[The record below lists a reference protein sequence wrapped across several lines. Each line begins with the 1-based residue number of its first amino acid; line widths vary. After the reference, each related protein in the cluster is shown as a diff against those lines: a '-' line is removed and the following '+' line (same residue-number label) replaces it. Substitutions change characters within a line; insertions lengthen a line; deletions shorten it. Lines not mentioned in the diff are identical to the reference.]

1 MTHDD
6 DIQNL
11 SANETIHDVLAR
23 VTSGVSRRNIIR
35 GGVGLA
41 AVPAMAFLPAC
52 GGSDEVLATTPVVKK
67 SLTHTAVDKST
78 LDNVI
83 LPAGYTYTIVH
94 ATGDR
99 LDSALPAYTNKGGE
113 ADDWSRR
120 MGDHH
125 DGMDIFYV
133 DAAGKYSAK
142 ETSRAVLVMNHESS
156 ADAHFFNP
164 RGQTSNGVS
173 GKKFTQFGNW
183 DLGTRP
189 QDEAL
194 KEINQHGVSIVE
206 LTRTGTVS
214 SYKLD
219 AALNRRV
226 TAQTAMR
233 VTGPAQHLADIQ

>member
-83 LPAGYTYTIVH
+83 LPAGYT
-94 ATGDR
+94 
-99 LDSALPAYTNKGGE
+99 
-113 ADDWSRR
+113 
-120 MGDHH
+120 
-125 DGMDIFYV
+125 
-133 DAAGKYSAK
+133 
-142 ETSRAVLVMNHESS
+142 
-156 ADAHFFNP
+156 
-164 RGQTSNGVS
+164 
-173 GKKFTQFGNW
+173 
-183 DLGTRP
+183 
-189 QDEAL
+189 
-194 KEINQHGVSIVE
+194 
-206 LTRTGTVS
+206 
-214 SYKLD
+214 
-219 AALNRRV
+219 
-226 TAQTAMR
+226 
-233 VTGPAQHLADIQ
+233 